1 MNELEVI
8 DAKAV
13 TTTENRWQELFQEF
27 ISYIDVRDRTIETY
41 RKVVKQFILYLQE
54 TSNSHPTR
62 ETVKEW
68 REALKEAHKPSTV
81 QTYITSLRAFF
92 KYLAGKGYYPNIVQ
106 DVKGAKIQRGFKKD
120 YLTTAQSHTIL
131 ETLKQRID
139 SKGLRDFAIISLM
152 LTTGVRTIEVVRANI
167 EDMRTVGDSVSLFVQ
182 GKGRDDRTESVRL
195 APQVEKA
202 IRDYLKTRPNAK
214 ETDPLFTSNSN
225 HNISERL
232 TTRSISRLVKETL
245 REVGLNSDKLTAH
258 SLRHTA
264 GTLALL
270 NGHTVQEVQQV
281 LRHSNIN
288 TTMIYAHN
296 IDRVKNTSELSVA
309 NAIF

>member
-8 DAKAV
+8 DAKTV
-13 TTTENRWQELFQEF
+13 PTTGNRWETLFQEF
-27 ISYIDVRDRTIETY
+27 ISYIDVRERTIDTY
-41 RKVVKQFILYLQE
+41 KKALRQFVFYLEENGITQ
-54 TSNSHPTR
+54 PTR

-68 REALKEAHKPSTV
+68 RDHLKTSLKPSSV

-92 KYLAGKGYYPNIVQ
+92 KYLSSRYGIPNIVA

-120 YLTTAQSHTIL
+120 YLTTDQSHRMLIL
-131 ETLKQRID
+131 LKRRID
-139 SKGLRDFAIISLM
+139 SKGKRDFAIISLM
-152 LTTGVRTIEVVRANI
+152 LTTGLRTIEVVRANI
-167 EDMRTVGDSVSLFVQ
+167 EDMRTVGDGVSLFVQ

-195 APQVEKA
+195 APQVEEA
-202 IRDYLKTRPNAK
+202 IREYLKTRPTAK
-214 ETDPLFTSNSN
+214 GTDPLFTSNSN

-232 TTRSISRLVKETL
+232 TTRSVSRLVKETL
-245 REVGLNSDKLTAH
+245 RGVGLNSDKLTAH

-270 NGHTVQEVQQV
+270 NGHSVQEVQQV

-296 IDRVKNTSELSVA
+296 IERAKNTSELSVA
-309 NAIF
+309 NMIF